1 MKILFSHLKNYFH
14 DKLDID
20 SVSNLLF
27 QLGHEN
33 EVHKDILDIEFTPN
47 KGDCLSVFGIARDLN
62 TVHKTNLDIDI
73 YSGHI
78 NELDFN
84 FNNDLPNFC
93 PNISFL
99 KIEIGNSPK
108 EYKSYLE
115 RYFKD
120 LNNPKNNFFADISNY
135 LAYEIGQP
143 THCYEF
149 ERIRDGF
156 NLTSTAEASLFKTLL
171 GKEIKLDRN
180 ENVFM
185 KDNEIINLAG
195 IMGGET
201 TKCSNS
207 STTVLVECAYFN
219 PDMIIGKS
227 VKYDLLSE
235 AAYKFERGV
244 DICAQDFALRRFI
257 KIVEDHAE
265 IKSLSIQRFNK
276 VDYEHK
282 YIIYDYKK
290 INKILGTCLKEKTI
304 YKILSDLG
312 FEINNEIKIPS
323 WRHDIESINDL
334 AEEVARV
341 IGYNSIP
348 NNDLKVLKTI
358 NSKNISSNENL
369 IRNYLIKNGF
379 IEVINDPFVEKKST
393 ESIRVDN
400 PLDSNRQ
407 YLRLNVINSLLKN
420 LDYNEKRQKE
430 SIKFFEISDVYHK
443 TKKINSQKY
452 LSIIISG
459 RKGLNYK
466 EFNKKLDD
474 KYLSNIISD
483 LGLSSSYVKELD
495 RNSLNSKI
503 KNRIFYIEC
512 ILDDIEINNNFTE
525 EKKFNFKKA
534 IQVSDFPSSSRD
546 ISISI
551 NNESIIEDVISSVF
565 QIDLENIK
573 DVFIFD
579 YYKNIDKN
587 IIKIGLRF
595 IFQSNNITLE
605 EKAIDQEM
613 LKVFNIFKNY
623 DDVEIPGL
631 NLKWVLL
638 KMI

>member
-265 IKSLSIQRFNK
+265 IKLSLI
-276 VDYEHK
+276 H
-282 YIIYDYKK
+282 I
-290 INKILGTCLKEKTI
+290 
-304 YKILSDLG
+304 
-312 FEINNEIKIPS
+312 
-323 WRHDIESINDL
+323 
-334 AEEVARV
+334 
-341 IGYNSIP
+341 
-348 NNDLKVLKTI
+348 
-358 NSKNISSNENL
+358 
-369 IRNYLIKNGF
+369 
-379 IEVINDPFVEKKST
+379 
-393 ESIRVDN
+393 
-400 PLDSNRQ
+400 
-407 YLRLNVINSLLKN
+407 
-420 LDYNEKRQKE
+420 
-430 SIKFFEISDVYHK
+430 
-443 TKKINSQKY
+443 
-452 LSIIISG
+452 
-459 RKGLNYK
+459 
-466 EFNKKLDD
+466 
-474 KYLSNIISD
+474 
-483 LGLSSSYVKELD
+483 
-495 RNSLNSKI
+495 
-503 KNRIFYIEC
+503 
-512 ILDDIEINNNFTE
+512 
-525 EKKFNFKKA
+525 
-534 IQVSDFPSSSRD
+534 
-546 ISISI
+546 
-551 NNESIIEDVISSVF
+551 
-565 QIDLENIK
+565 
-573 DVFIFD
+573 
-579 YYKNIDKN
+579 
-587 IIKIGLRF
+587 
-595 IFQSNNITLE
+595 
-605 EKAIDQEM
+605 
-613 LKVFNIFKNY
+613 
-623 DDVEIPGL
+623 
-631 NLKWVLL
+631 
-638 KMI
+638 

>member
-1 MKILFSHLKNYFH
+1 MKILFEHLENYFIE
-14 DKLDID
+14 KLDI
-20 SVSNLLF
+20 VSTSDLLF

-33 EVHKDILDIEFTPN
+33 EIHKDILDIEFTPN
-47 KGDCLSVFGIARDLN
+47 KGDCLSVYGIARDLN
-62 TVHKTNLDIDI
+62 AVHKTNLDIEI
-73 YSGHI
+73 YPGHI
-78 NELDFN
+78 DELDLK

-99 KIEIGNSPK
+99 KIEIGNRRQ
-108 EYKSYLE
+108 EYKPYLE

-135 LAYEIGQP
+135 LTYEIGQP
-143 THCYEF
+143 THCYEY
-149 ERIRDGF
+149 ERVKDGF
-156 NLTSTAEASLFKTLL
+156 NLTSTKEISSFKTLL
-171 GKEIKLDRN
+171 GKEIKLDQN

-185 KDNEIINLAG
+185 KENEIINLAG

-207 STTVLVECAYFN
+207 STTALVECAYFN
-219 PDMIIGKS
+219 PDKIIGKS

-265 IKSLSIQRFNK
+265 IKSLSIQHFNQA
-276 VDYEHK
+276 DYEHK
-282 YIIYDYKK
+282 YIINNYKK
-290 INKILGTCLKEKTI
+290 INKILGTHLEEKII
-304 YKILSDLG
+304 YKILNDLG

-323 WRHDIESINDL
+323 WRHDIEYINDL

-341 IGYNSIP
+341 IGYDKIP
-348 NNDLKVLKTI
+348 KNNLKVLKTI
-358 NSKNISSNENL
+358 NTKNINSNENS
-369 IRNYLIKNGF
+369 IRNYLINKGF
-379 IEVINDPFVEKKST
+379 NEVINDPFVGKKSS

-407 YLRLNVINSLLKN
+407 YLRLNVIDSLLKN

-430 SIKFFEISDVYHK
+430 SIKFFEISDVYLK
-443 TKKINSQKY
+443 TKKINSQKR

-474 KYLSNIISD
+474 KYLSDIVSD
-483 LGLSSSYVKELD
+483 LGLSNSYVKEID
-495 RNSLNSKI
+495 RNSFNSKI

-512 ILDDIEINNNFTE
+512 IIDDIKINNNLLE
-525 EKKFNFKKA
+525 EKKFSFKKA
-534 IQVSDFPSSSRD
+534 AQVSDFPSSFRD

-551 NNESIIEDVISSVF
+551 NNENIIEDVISSIF
-565 QIDLENIK
+565 QIELNFIK
-573 DVFIFD
+573 DIFIFD

-587 IIKIGLRF
+587 IIKIGFRF
-595 IFQSNNITLE
+595 IFQSNNKTLE
-605 EKAIDQEM
+605 ENDIDQEM
-613 LKVFNIFKNY
+613 LKVFKLFEIY
-623 DDVEIPGL
+623 DDIEIPGL
-631 NLKWVLL
+631 NL
-638 KMI
+638 